1 MTAASAKR
9 AALGAGAI
17 VMDTI
22 AANDKRKPTSRS
34 SGSASCGRT

>member
-17 VMDTI
+17 VMETL
-22 AANDKRKPTSRS
+22 AANDKRRPHEQIQRI
-34 SGSASCGRT
+34 RELRPI